1 MQHVKYNR
9 NHKGVVSII
18 TYDPLWDTM
27 RRKGITTYSLI
38 KDYSFSKGTLDSLK
52 QNRNISTATL
62 NDLCNILSC
71 RVEVFFV
78 TFQTKYKRR
87 FEDIY
92 CSSQSV
98 VFYICLLAGVTLIL
112 SIHSMYK
119 VLLT

>member
-71 RVEVFFV
+71 RVEAVLRHIPD
-78 TFQTKYKRR
+78 K
-87 FEDIY
+87 IY
-92 CSSQSV
+92 T
-98 VFYICLLAGVTLIL
+98 TL
-112 SIHSMYK
+112 
-119 VLLT
+119 

>member
-62 NDLCNILSC
+62 NDALRTFTVHPKAS
-71 RVEVFFV
+71 FF
-78 TFQTKYKRR
+78 
-87 FEDIY
+87 ISA
-92 CSSQSV
+92 CWLA
-98 VFYICLLAGVTLIL
+98 LL
-112 SIHSMYK
+112 
-119 VLLT
+119 